1 MPEQRKKFSP
11 EFRDEAIK
19 MVIESSQPIAKI
31 ARELNIKEGTLGNW
45 VNTYRREHA
54 GEEPPLTISERARLR
69 ELEKEVRELRM
80 KAEFLGKAAGGL
92 LRPGISVTEKF
103 EFIDGEKGNYP
114 LVCMFNWMGV
124 SKSGYYEW
132 HGRPDSVTAR
142 RRAGLKELIQQVFD
156 EFDETYG
163 YRRIHAELNRRGV
176 PCGPELIRALV
187 RELGLVACQPRPWR
201 LTTIPDADV
210 ATTPDLVKRNFTANE
225 PGAKLVGDITYVKTW
240 NGWLYLATVIDC
252 YTKMVVGYAMA
263 THMETSLIR
272 AAIDMAARNISL
284 PKDAIFHSD
293 RGSQYTSSEYRKHLQ
308 ELRIRPSLGRT
319 GICYD
324 NAMAESFNAALK
336 TELVY
341 RTAFPTHEH
350 ARKAIARYI
359 EFFYNR
365 KRLHSGL
372 GYRIPIEVHD
382 EYLNRQFAA

>member
-1 MPEQRKKFSP
+1 
-11 EFRDEAIK
+11 
-19 MVIESSQPIAKI
+19 
-31 ARELNIKEGTLGNW
+31 
-45 VNTYRREHA
+45 
-54 GEEPPLTISERARLR
+54 
-69 ELEKEVRELRM
+69 
-80 KAEFLGKAAGGL
+80 
-92 LRPGISVTEKF
+92 
-103 EFIDGEKGNYP
+103 
-114 LVCMFNWMGV
+114 MFNWMGV

-272 AAIDMAARNISL
+272 ADI
-284 PKDAIFHSD
+284 
-293 RGSQYTSSEYRKHLQ
+293 
-308 ELRIRPSLGRT
+308 
-319 GICYD
+319 
-324 NAMAESFNAALK
+324 AMAESFNAALK